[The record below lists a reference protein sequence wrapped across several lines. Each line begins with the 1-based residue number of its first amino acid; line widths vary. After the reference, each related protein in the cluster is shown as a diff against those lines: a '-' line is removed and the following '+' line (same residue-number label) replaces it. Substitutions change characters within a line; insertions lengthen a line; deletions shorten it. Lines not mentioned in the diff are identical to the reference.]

1 MVATCACIIIRPH
14 ARVQAHA
21 HAQTYAHAH
30 AHSHTAAHQ
39 SLFQGRVVWC
49 EGVCPAAAG
58 EVERS
63 VADFGDGTVDV
74 LKGEAS
80 HAWATC
86 HARMRMSHVTRVC
99 YTSQAHAASAAGF
112 TCVALTGRVLYESRL
127 LHMSN
132 TVACHTRSHVTHGH
146 MSNTVSCH
154 TRSHKG
160 GMSHASWP
168 LHRGTC
174 TRVT

>member
-1 MVATCACIIIRPH
+1 MRASLPAHMHACKHTHMHTR
-14 ARVQAHA
+14 
-21 HAQTYAHAH
+21 
-30 AHSHTAAHQ
+30 HTAAHQ

-63 VADFGDGTVDV
+63 VADFGDGAVDV

-86 HARMRMSHVTRVC
+86 HAGTRVSHVTRVC

-132 TVACHTRSHVTHGH
+132 TVTCHTRVACHMPLGLCTGVPAHV
-146 MSNTVSCH
+146 SRDVN
-154 TRSHKG
+154 
-160 GMSHASWP
+160 
-168 LHRGTC
+168 
-174 TRVT
+174 